1 MPVFLIL
8 TYISFHLPP
17 PPHGVA
23 VNLLRTAAYVW
34 GFLIGVH
41 GLHFPVLMVCC
52 CCVKAWDGWRG
63 KSSCRSL
70 LVWVRVGTEVGG
82 IFWWAY
88 CSGGFVNSG
97 IWGIHRRSLIIWGS
111 FSKLRTVILAQGKYS
126 DLLVYNIIT
135 FPLNTLKVTN
145 EKSHEHKPPLNSSFV
160 SQALCNTSQR
170 QL

>member
-1 MPVFLIL
+1 MWFFWNLFQSFFKYELHNRNWFKLASLEWVLMPVFLIL

-82 IFWWAY
+82 IFRWAY

-97 IWGIHRRSLIIWGS
+97 IWGIHRTSLIIWGS
-111 FSKLRTVILAQGKYS
+111 FSKLRTVILAQGK
-126 DLLVYNIIT
+126 
-135 FPLNTLKVTN
+135 
-145 EKSHEHKPPLNSSFV
+145 
-160 SQALCNTSQR
+160 
-170 QL
+170 